1 MSTLQQHKKKIALGL
16 LLLASIAYY
25 FCLPKTLFDRPVSTV
40 LLDKNGQ
47 LLGAKI
53 AADGQWRF
61 PHNEVVPTKF
71 KAAIIAFED
80 KRFEKH
86 WGVDIWAIGRAI
98 RLNTQQGRR
107 VSGGSTL
114 TMQTIR
120 MSRHNPS
127 RTLWEKA
134 KEAVLATRLEW
145 RHSKEEILAFYA
157 SNAPFGGNVVGLD
170 AAAWKYFQRSAEQLS
185 WAEACM
191 LAVLPNS
198 PSLIHLG
205 RNRERLKTKRD
216 WLLDKLEAQG
226 HLDATTCRLAKLE
239 ALPQK
244 PKPLPRSC
252 PHLLERVHQEL
263 VLTNKSEGLI
273 QSTIEQRKQ
282 QQLNTILDRHYQ
294 VLKANEIYNAAALII
309 DVKTG
314 DVVAYAGNIAQAAEQ
329 HSPAVDVIPAP
340 RSSGS
345 ILKPFL
351 YAAMLDNGTSLSRT
365 LFPDIPSHFGGYSPK
380 NFDERFAG
388 AVSAKDVITR
398 SLNVPAVHMLQRYGM
413 TRFAD
418 KLRQL
423 GMTTLNHGAGHYGLT
438 LILGGAETSL
448 WDLGAMYT
456 SIARSLVNYNSYNG
470 RYDGNNFRPLNF
482 IKKNSYSIL
491 KSDDPN
497 LKKHS
502 VLSASAIW
510 HSFEAMKEVIRPD
523 QEVNW
528 KAFPSAQKVAWKTG
542 TSFGFRDAWA
552 VGCTPDYVVAVWVGN
567 ADGEGRPGLV
577 GVRAAAP
584 ILFDVFQILNTG
596 AAWFEEPHDD
606 LQLLRICQQSGH
618 LASTNCSE
626 IVERYEPKQGAH
638 SKICPYHQRIHLSKD
653 KQHRVHSDCEA
664 PSNMTTESYFVLPPS
679 QSWFYRRQ
687 QPNYKTL
694 PPYRADCEASLSQK
708 NKELALIYPNGP
720 VKIYVPINLDETQ
733 SRTVFEAKHH
743 QPTTQLFWHLD
754 NTYVGSTQEIH
765 TIELNPAPGAHLITV
780 VDEQGRSV
788 QQAFEVIASEQQTA
802 LGL

>member
-1 MSTLQQHKKKIALGL
+1 MFKKHKKKIALGL
-16 LLLASIAYY
+16 LLVAGIAYY
-25 FCLPKTLFDRPVSTV
+25 FCLPSPLFERPVSTV
-40 LLDKNGQ
+40 LLDKKGQ

-53 AADGQWRF
+53 ATDGQWRF
-61 PHNEVVPTKF
+61 PHNSTVPEKF

-86 WGVDIWAIGRAI
+86 WGVDIWAIFRAI
-98 RLNTQQGRR
+98 RLNTQQGRT

-120 MSRHNPS
+120 MARHNPA
-127 RTLWEKA
+127 RNLWEKA
-134 KEAVLATRLEW
+134 KEAILATRLEW
-145 RHSKEEILAFYA
+145 SYSKEEILAFYA

-170 AAAWKYFQRSAEQLS
+170 AAAWKYFQRSAQDLS

-205 RNRERLKTKRD
+205 RNRARLRTKRD
-216 WLLDKLEAQG
+216 WLLDKLQAQG
-226 HLDATTCRLAKLE
+226 HLDTTTCRLAKLE
-239 ALPQK
+239 PLPEK

-263 VLTNKSEGLI
+263 VLTHKSKGLI
-273 QSTIEQRKQ
+273 HSTIHQQKQ
-282 QQLNTILDRHYQ
+282 LQLNNILDRHYQ
-294 VLKANEIYNAAALII
+294 LLKANEIYNAATLII
-309 DVKTG
+309 EVKTG

-329 HSPAVDVIPAP
+329 HSPAVDIITAP

-351 YAAMLDNGTSLSRT
+351 YAAMLDNGKSLSRT

-380 NFDERFAG
+380 NFDEQFAG
-388 AVSAKDVITR
+388 AVAAKEVITR
-398 SLNVPAVHMLQRYGM
+398 SLNVPAVHMLQQYGM
-413 TRFAD
+413 THFAH

-423 GMTTLNHGAGHYGLT
+423 GMTTLQHGASHYGLT

-456 SIARSLVNYNSYNG
+456 GMTRNLVQFNKYNG
-470 RYDGNNFRPLNF
+470 RYDTGNFRPLNF
-482 IKKNSYSIL
+482 LQEQSYSPP

-502 VLSASAIW
+502 VLSAGAIW

-552 VGCTPDYVVAVWVGN
+552 VGCTPDYVVAVWAGN

-577 GVRAAAP
+577 GVKAAAP

-596 AAWFEEPHDD
+596 NHWFEAPHDD
-606 LQLLRICQQSGH
+606 LQLLRICPQSGH
-618 LASTNCSE
+618 LASPSCPNPIE
-626 IVERYEPKQGAH
+626 QLEPKQAEH
-638 SKICPYHQRIHLSKD
+638 SQPCPYHQRVHLSENG
-653 KQHRVHSDCEA
+653 QYRVHSDCEV
-664 PSNMTTESYFVLPPS
+664 PSNMRIESYFVLPPS
-679 QSWFYRRQ
+679 QSWYYRRQ
-687 QPNYKTL
+687 QPNYKSL
-694 PPYRADCEASLSQK
+694 PPYRADCQASLSHK
-708 NKELALIYPNGP
+708 NKELALLYPNGP

-743 QPTTQLFWHLD
+743 QPSTQLFWHLD
-754 NTYVGSTQEIH
+754 NTYIGSTQEIH
-765 TIELNPAPGAHLITV
+765 TIELNPAPGPHVITV

-788 QQAFEVIASEQQTA
+788 QQAFEVIASEQQ
-802 LGL
+802 

>member
-1 MSTLQQHKKKIALGL
+1 MQFIKQYKRRIALGFL
-16 LLLASIAYY
+16 LIISIAYY
-25 FCLPKTLFDRPVSTV
+25 FCLPHPLFDRPVSTV
-40 LLDKNGQ
+40 LLDKKGQ

-53 AADGQWRF
+53 ATDGQWRF
-61 PHNEVVPTKF
+61 PHNPTVPDKF

-80 KRFEKH
+80 KRFESH
-86 WGVDIWAIGRAI
+86 WGVDIWAILRAI
-98 RLNTQQGRR
+98 RLNTQQGRH
-107 VSGGSTL
+107 VSGGSTI

-120 MSRHNPS
+120 MARHNPA

-134 KEAVLATRLEW
+134 KEAILATRLEW
-145 RHSKEEILAFYA
+145 RYSKEEILAFYA

-170 AAAWKYFQRSAEQLS
+170 AAAWKYFQRSARQLS

-205 RNRERLKTKRD
+205 RNRQRLKTKRD
-216 WLLDKLEAQG
+216 WLLDKLHSQG
-226 HLDATTCRLAKLE
+226 YLDETTCYLAKLE
-239 ALPQK
+239 PLPQK
-244 PKPLPRSC
+244 PKPLPRTC

-263 VLTNKSEGLI
+263 VLTAKSKGLI
-273 QSTIEQRKQ
+273 HSTIDQQKQ
-282 QQLNTILDRHYQ
+282 QQVNTILARHYQ
-294 VLKANEIYNAAALII
+294 LLKANEIYNAAALII
-309 DVKTG
+309 EVKTG
-314 DVVAYAGNIAQAAEQ
+314 DVIAYAGNIAEAAEQ

-351 YAAMLDNGTSLSRT
+351 YAAMLDNGSSLSRT

-380 NFDERFAG
+380 NFDESFAG

-398 SLNVPAVHMLQRYGM
+398 SLNVPAVHMLHRYGM

-423 GMTTLNHGAGHYGLT
+423 GMTTLQHSAAHYGLT
-438 LILGGAETSL
+438 LILGGAETTL

-456 SIARSLVNYNSYNG
+456 GIVRNLVNYNTYNG
-470 RYDGNNFRPLNF
+470 RYDADNFRPLNF
-482 IKKNSYSIL
+482 IQENSYQAL
-491 KSDDPN
+491 KSNDPN
-497 LKKHS
+497 LQEHS
-502 VLSASAIW
+502 ILSASAIW

-528 KAFPSAQKVAWKTG
+528 KAFPSAQRVAWKTG

-552 VGCTPDYVVAVWVGN
+552 VGCTPDYVVAVWAGN

-577 GVRAAAP
+577 GVQAAAP
-584 ILFDVFQILNTG
+584 ILFDIFQILNTG
-596 AAWFEEPHDD
+596 GTWFEEPYDD
-606 LQLLRICQQSGH
+606 LQLLRVCRESGH
-618 LASTNCSE
+618 LASTNCPHV
-626 IVERYEPKQGAH
+626 VERYEPHQGEQ
-638 SKICPYHQRIHLSKD
+638 SKPCPYHQRIHLSKNG
-653 KQHRVHSDCEA
+653 QYRVHSDCEA
-664 PSNMTTESYFVLPPS
+664 PSNMTTQSYFVLPPS

-687 QPNYKTL
+687 QPNYKTM
-694 PPYRADCEASLSQK
+694 PPYRADCQASMEQR
-708 NKELALIYPNGP
+708 NTELALIYPNGP

-743 QPTTQLFWHLD
+743 QPSTQLFWHLD
-754 NTYVGSTQEIH
+754 NTYIGSTQEIH
-765 TIELNPAPGAHLITV
+765 TIELNPEPGSHIITV
-780 VDEQGRSV
+780 VDEQGISV
-788 QQAFEVIASEQQTA
+788 QQSFEVIASEQQ
-802 LGL
+802 LDEG

>member
-1 MSTLQQHKKKIALGL
+1 MNVIKQHKKKIALSL
-16 LLLASIAYY
+16 LLLASLAYY
-25 FCLPKTLFDRPVSTV
+25 FCLPNPLFERPVSTV
-40 LLDKNGQ
+40 LLDRKGQ

-53 AADGQWRF
+53 ATDGQWRF
-61 PHNEVVPTKF
+61 PHNPTVPEKF

-86 WGVDIWAIGRAI
+86 WGVDIWAIFRAI
-98 RLNTQQGRR
+98 QLNTQQGRT

-120 MSRHNPS
+120 MARHNPA
-127 RTLWEKA
+127 RNLWEKV
-134 KEAVLATRLEW
+134 KEAILATRLEW
-145 RHSKEEILAFYA
+145 SYSKEEILAFYA

-170 AAAWKYFQRSAEQLS
+170 AAAWKYFQRSAQDLS

-205 RNRERLKTKRD
+205 RNRARLRKKRD
-216 WLLDKLEAQG
+216 WLLDKLQAQG
-226 HLDATTCRLAKLE
+226 YLDATTCRLAKLE
-239 ALPQK
+239 PLPEK
-244 PKPLPRSC
+244 PQPLPRSC

-263 VLTNKSEGLI
+263 VLTNKSKGLI
-273 QSTIEQRKQ
+273 HSTIQ
-282 QQLNTILDRHYQ
+282 QQKQIQLNSILERHAQ
-294 VLKANEIYNAAALII
+294 LLKANEIYNAAALII
-309 DVKTG
+309 EVKTG

-329 HSPAVDVIPAP
+329 HSPAVDIITAP

-351 YAAMLDNGTSLSRT
+351 YAAMLDNGKSLSRT

-380 NFDERFAG
+380 NFDEQFAG
-388 AVSAKDVITR
+388 AVAAKDVITR
-398 SLNVPAVHMLQRYGM
+398 SLNVPAVHMLQQYGM
-413 TRFAD
+413 TRFVD

-423 GMTTLNHGAGHYGLT
+423 GMTTLHHGASHYGLT

-456 SIARSLVNYNSYNG
+456 GIARNLVQFNGYNG
-470 RYDGNNFRPLNF
+470 RYDADNFRPLNF
-482 IKKNSYSIL
+482 IKEQSYTPL
-491 KSDDPN
+491 KSNDPN
-497 LKKHS
+497 LKEHS
-502 VLSASAIW
+502 VLSAGAIW
-510 HSFEAMKEVIRPD
+510 HSFEAMKEVIRPN

-552 VGCTPDYVVAVWVGN
+552 VGCTPDYVVAVWAGN

-577 GVRAAAP
+577 GVKAAAP
-584 ILFDVFQILNTG
+584 ILFDIFQILNTG
-596 AAWFEEPHDD
+596 NQWFEAPHDD
-606 LQLLRICQQSGH
+606 LQLLRVCPQSGH
-618 LASTNCSE
+618 LASTSCPNA
-626 IVERYEPKQGAH
+626 IERLEPQQAVH
-638 SKICPYHQRIHLSKD
+638 SQPCPYHQRVHLSKD
-653 KQHRVHSDCEA
+653 EQYRVHSDCEA
-664 PSNMTTESYFVLPPS
+664 PSNMSIKSYFVLPPS
-679 QSWFYRRQ
+679 QSWYFRRQ

-694 PPYRADCEASLSQK
+694 PPYRADCQASLSHK
-708 NKELALIYPNGP
+708 NKELALLYPNGP

-743 QPTTQLFWHLD
+743 QPSTQLFWHLD
-754 NTYVGSTQEIH
+754 NTYIGSTQEIH
-765 TIELNPAPGAHLITV
+765 TIELNPAPGSHVITV

-788 QQAFEVIASEQQTA
+788 QQAFEVIASEQE
-802 LGL
+802 

>member
-1 MSTLQQHKKKIALGL
+1 MQLIKQYKRRIALGL
-16 LLLASIAYY
+16 LLIISIAYY
-25 FCLPKTLFDRPVSTV
+25 FCLPEPLFDRPVSTV
-40 LLDKNGQ
+40 LLDKKGQ

-53 AADGQWRF
+53 ATDGQWRF
-61 PHNEVVPTKF
+61 PHNPIVPAKF

-80 KRFEKH
+80 KRFESH
-86 WGVDIWAIGRAI
+86 WGVDIWAIMRAI
-98 RLNTQQGRR
+98 RLNTQQGRH
-107 VSGGSTL
+107 VSGGSTI

-120 MSRHNPS
+120 MARHNPA

-134 KEAVLATRLEW
+134 KEAILATRLEW
-145 RHSKEEILAFYA
+145 SYSKEEILAFYA

-170 AAAWKYFQRSAEQLS
+170 AAAWKYFERSAMQLS

-205 RNRERLKTKRD
+205 RNRQRLQTKRD
-216 WLLDKLEAQG
+216 WLLDKLQAQG
-226 HLDATTCRLAKLE
+226 YLDETTCRLAKLE
-239 ALPQK
+239 PLPQK
-244 PKPLPRSC
+244 PKPLPRTC

-263 VLTNKSEGLI
+263 VLTNKSKGLI
-273 QSTIEQRKQ
+273 HSTINQQKQ
-282 QQLNTILDRHYQ
+282 QQVNTILARHYQ
-294 VLKANEIYNAAALII
+294 LLKANEIYNAAALII
-309 DVKTG
+309 EVKTG
-314 DVVAYAGNIAQAAEQ
+314 DVIAYVGNIAEAAEQ

-351 YAAMLDNGTSLSRT
+351 YAAMLDNGSSLSRT

-380 NFDERFAG
+380 NFDESFAG

-398 SLNVPAVHMLQRYGM
+398 SLNVPAVHMLHRYGM

-423 GMTTLNHGAGHYGLT
+423 GMTTLQHSAAHYGLT
-438 LILGGAETSL
+438 LILGGAETTL

-456 SIARSLVNYNSYNG
+456 GMVRNLVNYNAYNG
-470 RYDGNNFRPLNF
+470 RYDPNNFRPLNF
-482 IKKNSYSIL
+482 IQENSYRAP
-491 KSDDPN
+491 KSNEPN
-497 LKKHS
+497 LQEHS
-502 VLSASAIW
+502 ILSASAIW

-528 KAFPSAQKVAWKTG
+528 KAFPSAQRVAWKTG

-552 VGCTPDYVVAVWVGN
+552 VGCTPDYVVAVWAGN

-577 GVRAAAP
+577 GVQAAAP
-584 ILFDVFQILNTG
+584 ILFDIFQILHTG
-596 AAWFEEPHDD
+596 NAWFEEPYDD
-606 LQLLRICQQSGH
+606 LQLLRVCKESGH
-618 LASTNCSE
+618 LASTNCPHV
-626 IVERYEPKQGAH
+626 VERYEPHQGEQ
-638 SKICPYHQRIHLSKD
+638 SKPCPYHQRIHLSKNG
-653 KQHRVHSDCEA
+653 QYRVHSDCEA
-664 PSNMTTESYFVLPPS
+664 PSNMITQSYFVLPPS
-679 QSWFYRRQ
+679 QSWYYRRQ
-687 QPNYKTL
+687 QPNYKTM
-694 PPYRADCEASLSQK
+694 PPYRADCQASMPQK
-708 NKELALIYPNGP
+708 NTELALIYPNGP

-743 QPTTQLFWHLD
+743 QPSTQLFWHLD
-754 NTYVGSTQEIH
+754 NTYIGSTQEIH
-765 TIELNPAPGAHLITV
+765 TIELNPEPGAHIITV

-788 QQAFEVIASEQQTA
+788 RQSFEVIASEQQNPA
-802 LGL
+802 Q